1 MEGLRPVGGLFC
13 MTLAAA
19 LALIATGAVHGW
31 TGRAQAAEPR
41 FPFDQE
47 LLFETAPIPPAKRKP
62 SITVSTRGMATLDLW
77 CKSVTGQVELSDVAI
92 RIMPGPLP
100 EAMPQFMSP
109 GQCTPQRMAADESF
123 LASLAAVSGWQRRGE
138 AVVLTGSGTP
148 LKFYLSTH

>member
-1 MEGLRPVGGLFC
+1 MEGLRPVGGSFC
-13 MTLAAA
+13 MMLAA
-19 LALIATGAVHGW
+19 LAMIATGIVHGW

-47 LLFETAPIPPAKRKP
+47 LLLETAPIPPAKRKP

-77 CKSVTGQVELSDVAI
+77 CKSVSGQVELSDVAI
-92 RIMPGPLP
+92 RIVPAPLP

-109 GQCTPQRMAADESF
+109 GQCTPQRMAADESL

-138 AVVLTGSGTP
+138 AVVLTGTGTP